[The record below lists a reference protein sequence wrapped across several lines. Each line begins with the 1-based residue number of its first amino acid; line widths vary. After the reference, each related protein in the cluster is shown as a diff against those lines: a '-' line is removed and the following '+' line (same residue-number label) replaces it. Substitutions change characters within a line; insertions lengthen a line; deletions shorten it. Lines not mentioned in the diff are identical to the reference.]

1 MDGGPR
7 AVGAEVAEV
16 MRVPEIAEQAARVA
30 PRGTILMVPGGSYAY
45 GLATEDSD
53 LDFRGVFTEDPEL
66 FWGVGHGRETIEQKD
81 PDVVVHELGKFCRLA
96 LKGNPSVLE
105 VLWTDWGYVTAA
117 GLALQRLRKSFLS
130 KRSLEPYRGYI
141 KSQLWRLDHNHKPT
155 TGTRGADPK
164 YSMHIIR
171 LCYAAIRLAT
181 DGEVMVDAGLA
192 RDTLMT
198 VRAGEWSLGQ
208 VKEHAEAV
216 LMSLEMLIPKAP
228 LPDEPN
234 VAMIEEFVRSVRIAD
249 FNRKA
254 VTGHHAG
261 LCISAVPPTRRRMVE
276 ELEVPPPSSAAQRAT
291 HYTESAAPPEVPAAD
306 ATTPG
311 E

>member
-1 MDGGPR
+1 
-7 AVGAEVAEV
+7 
-16 MRVPEIAEQAARVA
+16 
-30 PRGTILMVPGGSYAY
+30 
-45 GLATEDSD
+45 
-53 LDFRGVFTEDPEL
+53 
-66 FWGVGHGRETIEQKD
+66 
-81 PDVVVHELGKFCRLA
+81 
-96 LKGNPSVLE
+96 
-105 VLWTDWGYVTAA
+105 
-117 GLALQRLRKSFLS
+117 
-130 KRSLEPYRGYI
+130 
-141 KSQLWRLDHNHKPT
+141 
-155 TGTRGADPK
+155 
-164 YSMHIIR
+164 
-171 LCYAAIRLAT
+171 
-181 DGEVMVDAGLA
+181 
-192 RDTLMT
+192 
-198 VRAGEWSLGQ
+198 